1 LHTLVKKWVIILRT
15 IKVKELTLIIDHISI
30 NLEDVILMGSIMA
43 KVSSSSIVVKDHYI
57 NASTSFIEKEDVM
70 IPYQPFM
77 VIHSS

>member
-1 LHTLVKKWVIILRT
+1 VKKWVIILRT

>member
-1 LHTLVKKWVIILRT
+1 
-15 IKVKELTLIIDHISI
+15 LTLIIDHISI

>member
-1 LHTLVKKWVIILRT
+1 
-15 IKVKELTLIIDHISI
+15 
-30 NLEDVILMGSIMA
+30 MGSIMA

>member
-1 LHTLVKKWVIILRT
+1 MHTLVKKWVIILRT